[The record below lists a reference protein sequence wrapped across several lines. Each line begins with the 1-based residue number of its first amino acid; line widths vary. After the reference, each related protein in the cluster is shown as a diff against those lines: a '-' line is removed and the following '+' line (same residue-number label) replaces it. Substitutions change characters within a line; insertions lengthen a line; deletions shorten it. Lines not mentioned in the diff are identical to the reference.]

1 MTVFVVL
8 IQINAINDG
17 KERSDGERYLLSL
30 ILGAFMTKKSHYDT
44 VYVYIELP
52 SAHTSFQR

>member
-30 ILGAFMTKKSHYDT
+30 ILGAFMTQSMYTSSYPPLTLRFRDKK
-44 VYVYIELP
+44 
-52 SAHTSFQR
+52 